1 MNHGLVCIDTCNI
14 SFQHFISDTCTTE
27 LIPLIE
33 TVAYQYRQAFGQS
46 ISLVLQC
53 ISLGFISQIFILSD
67 SVSHY
72 CDCEITGSVY
82 LDPDVIILDMQIMA
96 YRCDL

>member
-1 MNHGLVCIDTCNI
+1 MQDIGSVMDFIMNHGLVCIDTCNT

-33 TVAYQYRQAFGQS
+33 TVAYQYRQANGQS
-46 ISLVLQC
+46 ISLILQC

-67 SVSHY
+67 LASHY
-72 CDCEITGSVY
+72 FDCEI
-82 LDPDVIILDMQIMA
+82 
-96 YRCDL
+96 